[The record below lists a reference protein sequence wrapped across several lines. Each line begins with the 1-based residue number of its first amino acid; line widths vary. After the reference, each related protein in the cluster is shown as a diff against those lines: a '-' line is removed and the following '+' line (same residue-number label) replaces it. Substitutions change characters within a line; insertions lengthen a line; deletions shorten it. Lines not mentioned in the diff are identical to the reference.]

1 MTCPQVRIFVAYY
14 VKSISGMNASLLQT
28 LFDLRRH
35 NFYVLH
41 LKVNQYVDISAPTCS
56 HTRGRERK
64 RLVPHKALL
73 QRAAT
78 RT

>member
-1 MTCPQVRIFVAYY
+1 MICPQVRIFVAYY

-41 LKVNQYVDISAPTCS
+41 LKVN
-56 HTRGRERK
+56 
-64 RLVPHKALL
+64 
-73 QRAAT
+73 
-78 RT
+78 